1 LLAALAVHSPAS
13 ALASSS
19 PSAGDNQYTDPLAT
33 SPPTTTAPP
42 TTTSSSPATTSS
54 AQVTSHPAP
63 TSTTV
68 TLFGSATATTA
79 GSAST
84 GPAAASDPAPEL
96 PYTGDDVWLLAAAG
110 AGIAGA
116 GVVLRRR
123 AGAR

>member
-1 LLAALAVHSPAS
+1 MLTLLAALAVQSPAS

-33 SPPTTTAPP
+33 SPPQPTTAPAP
-42 TTTSSSPATTSS
+42 TTSSSPATTSS
-54 AQVTSHPAP
+54 SPATTSSTQATSQPAP
-63 TSTTV
+63 TSTTA
-68 TLFGSATATTA
+68 S
-79 GSAST
+79 SAST
-84 GPAAASDPAPEL
+84 GPAAASDPAPQL

>member
-1 LLAALAVHSPAS
+1 MHSPAS
-13 ALASSS
+13 ALAGSN

-33 SPPTTTAPP
+33 SPPPPTTTAPP
-42 TTTSSSPATTSS
+42 TTTSSSPAATSS
-54 AQVTSHPAP
+54 AQATSQPAP
-63 TSTTV
+63 TSTTG

-79 GSAST
+79 GSASSGT
-84 GPAAASDPAPEL
+84 AAASDPAPEL

>member
-1 LLAALAVHSPAS
+1 MLTLLAALAVQSPAS

-33 SPPTTTAPP
+33 SPPQPTTAPAP
-42 TTTSSSPATTSS
+42 TTSSSPATTSS
-54 AQVTSHPAP
+54 TQATSQPAP
-63 TSTTV
+63 TSTTA
-68 TLFGSATATTA
+68 S
-79 GSAST
+79 SAST
-84 GPAAASDPAPEL
+84 GPAAASDPAPQL